1 MLTNY
6 ALARTVASEYS
17 WCKPPKI
24 DLTRT
29 SASAA
34 NRCRVSDFADNTD
47 SVGGSGTPEPNM
59 L

>member
-24 DLTRT
+24 DLIRT
-29 SASAA
+29 SVSAA
-34 NRCRVSDFADNTD
+34 NRVVSIY
-47 SVGGSGTPEPNM
+47 SVDTRHAASR
-59 L
+59 